1 VSAYRLLVHPSAN
14 RVYGAQAARL
24 AVAELRALAS
34 LAGGGVDI
42 AAVGEDV
49 LAGVSYVAF
58 ETAALGPAELALLS
72 NLSAALGLFEVAGPS
87 LLSPIA
93 LSPLDRWDDDLVSI
107 QRYPGKTNERFT
119 KLLVNLAAV
128 AAAGSAGLCEGAR
141 LTVLDPLCGRGTTL
155 NQAVLY
161 GFDAA
166 GLDTDRRDVEAY
178 TAFFTQW
185 LQDKRA
191 KHSVAR
197 GLGRGEWAVDFAPA
211 KGERSQRVEVVVG
224 DTSDAPA
231 HFKGVDAVVADLPYG
246 VQHGSAAGGQLSRSP
261 LDLLHAALPAWL
273 KALRPGGAVV
283 LAWNLHVLDRA
294 GLEQAVSAAG
304 AELVVDPAVADFAH
318 RVDRAVRRDVAVSR
332 KP

>member
-1 VSAYRLLVHPSAN
+1 VTAYRLLVHPSAN
-14 RVYGAQAARL
+14 RVYAQQATRL

-34 LAGGGVDI
+34 LAGGEADVAGID
-42 AAVGEDV
+42 EDV
-49 LAGVSYVAF
+49 LAGIPYVAF
-58 ETAALGPAELALLS
+58 EAGLGPAESALVS
-72 NLSAALGLFEVAGPS
+72 NLSAALALFEVAGPS
-87 LLSPIA
+87 LLRPVTLSPI
-93 LSPLDRWDDDLVSI
+93 DRWDDDVVSI

-128 AAAGSAGLCEGAR
+128 AATGSAGLCEGAR

-166 GLDTDRRDVEAY
+166 GIDSDRRDVEAY

-191 KHSVAR
+191 KHSVVR
-197 GLGRGEWAVDFAPA
+197 GLGRGRWAVDFAPA

-224 DTSDAPA
+224 DTSEAPA

-246 VQHGSAAGGQLSRSP
+246 VQHGSTMGGRLSRSP
-261 LDLLHAALPAWL
+261 LELLRAALPGWL
-273 KALRPGGAVV
+273 RSLRPGGAVV

-304 AELVVDPAVADFAH
+304 GEIVVDPAVADFTH
-318 RVDRAVRRDVAVSR
+318 RVDRAVQRDVAVAR